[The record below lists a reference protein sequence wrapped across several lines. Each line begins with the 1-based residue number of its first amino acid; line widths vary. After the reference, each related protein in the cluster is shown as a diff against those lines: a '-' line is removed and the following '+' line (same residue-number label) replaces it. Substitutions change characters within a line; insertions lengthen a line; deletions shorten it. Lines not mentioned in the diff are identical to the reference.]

1 MPIEDYLTELAELD
15 ADVKAVDL
23 MGLSGLLP
31 EEQDLFR
38 EGWEAI
44 TVERRR
50 EIVSKLVDLAEENVE
65 MDFLPVFCHCLR
77 DSDAAVR
84 ERAVSGLW
92 ESDDRSTITPLIERL
107 SDDTDV
113 SVRAAAAMVLGRAA
127 SLAGDGKLL
136 PRDAQR
142 VGEALLV
149 TLHNSEEELD
159 VRRRAL
165 ESVAVFD
172 LPEVREWV
180 HWGYDSDDPKL
191 RQSSVFAMGRT
202 ASGEWLS
209 VIALELESPEPTM
222 RYEAAN
228 ACAEMGEEEMVP
240 HLAPLLNDYDHQ
252 VQIAAIQALG
262 AIGSDDAQKLLRLC
276 ARSSDDLVREA
287 AETAFEAIEMED
299 DTVSFKS
306 RI

>member
-1 MPIEDYLTELAELD
+1 MESHLIELAEPD
-15 ADVKAVDL
+15 AVVKTVGL
-23 MGLSGLLP
+23 MSLSGLLP

-44 TVERRR
+44 VVERRR
-50 EIVSKLVDLAEENVE
+50 EIVSKLVGLAEENVE
-65 MDFLPVFCHCLR
+65 MDFLPVFFHCLR

-92 ESDDRSTITPLIERL
+92 ESDDRSTITPLIELL

-113 SVRAAAAMVLGRAA
+113 SVRAAAAIVLGRAA

-136 PRDAQR
+136 PRDTQR
-142 VGEALLV
+142 ISEALMA

-180 HWGYDSDDPKL
+180 HWGYGSDDLKL

-202 ASGEWLS
+202 ASREWLS
-209 VIALELESPEPTM
+209 VIAQELKSPEPAM

-228 ACAEMGEEEMVP
+228 GCAEMGEEAMVP
-240 HLAPLLNDYDHQ
+240 HLAPLLNDHDHQ

-262 AIGSDDAQKLLRLC
+262 AIGSDDAQKLLRLRT
-276 ARSSDDLVREA
+276 RSSDDLIRAA
-287 AETAFEAIEMED
+287 AEEALEAIEMED